1 MSSMRAGALGA
12 VAVAVAVAAVVVIG
26 IFWASARN
34 PTAPETAESAAALVG
49 AAPAQA
55 DSARHEIEAL
65 HAQLAEQQDVL
76 ARVTSR
82 MAQME
87 QELLAARTPAIRESD
102 PYGEAEEA
110 LQITPE
116 QFEDMMRA
124 REEEAIEQDRRRLA
138 AIDSGWMQEPVD
150 RGWSVRYE
158 DDVRAALSSDGFE
171 AVALM
176 GINCRSSV
184 CKLELSG
191 DSAVDAQE
199 LSLDLID
206 LEPFQDTEFTITI
219 PENGSPGQVVIYLAR
234 PGGQGLSHLS
244 GDR

>member
-12 VAVAVAVAAVVVIG
+12 VALAAMVVIG
-26 IFWASARN
+26 IFWASARD
-34 PTAPETAESAAALVG
+34 PTGRETAESASDLAV
-49 AAPAQA
+49 AAPAQV
-55 DSARHEIEAL
+55 DSARQEIEAL
-65 HAQLAEQQDVL
+65 QAQLAKQQDVL

-87 QELLAARTPAIRESD
+87 QELSAARTPALRESD
-102 PYGEAEEA
+102 PYGDAEEPERM
-110 LQITPE
+110 TTE

-138 AIDSGWMQEPVD
+138 AIDSGWMHEPVD

-176 GINCRSSV
+176 DINCRSSV
-184 CKLELSG
+184 CKPELSG

-199 LSLDLID
+199 LSLNLID

-244 GDR
+244 RDR

>member
-1 MSSMRAGALGA
+1 MSSTKAGAFGA
-12 VAVAVAVAAVVVIG
+12 VAVAAMVVIG
-26 IFWASARN
+26 IFWASARGPALPGN
-34 PTAPETAESAAALVG
+34 AELTTDLAG
-49 AAPAQA
+49 AAPVQA
-55 DSARHEIEAL
+55 DSTRQEVEAL
-65 HAQLAEQQDVL
+65 QAQLAKQQDVL

-82 MAQME
+82 IVQLE
-87 QELLAARTPAIRESD
+87 QELRADRDRTSTGSD
-102 PYGEAEEA
+102 PYGDAGEAV
-110 LQITPE
+110 QITPE

-124 REEEAIEQDRRRLA
+124 REEEAIEQDRRRVS

-176 GINCRSSV
+176 DINCRSSV

-199 LSLDLID
+199 LSLNLID

-244 GDR
+244 RDR